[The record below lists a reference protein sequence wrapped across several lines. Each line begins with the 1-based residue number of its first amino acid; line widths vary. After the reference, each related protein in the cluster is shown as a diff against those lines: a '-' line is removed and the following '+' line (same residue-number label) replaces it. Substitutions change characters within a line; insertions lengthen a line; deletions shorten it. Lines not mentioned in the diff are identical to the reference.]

1 MGQKFKT
8 HYALCSF
15 PSSAFWFS
23 FTLLSNKE
31 LCRGQTVLVNAPV
44 PVLGSFSGHLLRQ
57 TWHPMVPVAGM
68 AMKSACVN
76 LCALAMHV

>member
-44 PVLGSFSGHLLRQ
+44 PVLGSFSGHLLHQ